1 MFTHMTVGKVTL
13 LAALVGVCV
22 VGFATMTSAEEV
34 HEKVFREV
42 MRECHVKDIGDE
54 IFFVILPGKM
64 GKAGTD
70 AEIETYVKS
79 KLNYVQATSDKVK
92 CWTFERW
99 QKYARSILKEQQ
111 RAAIKAGELPK

>member
-1 MFTHMTVGKVTL
+1 MFTHMTVDKVTL
-13 LAALVGVCV
+13 LAALAGVCG

-42 MRECHVKDIGDE
+42 MRECHVKDIDDAN
-54 IFFVILPGKM
+54 IFVIIPGKM
-64 GKAGTD
+64 GKASTD

-79 KLNYVQATSDKVK
+79 KSNYVQATSDKVK

-99 QKYARSILKEQQ
+99 QKYARSTLKEQQ

>member
-22 VGFATMTSAEEV
+22 VGFATTASAEEV
-34 HEKVFREV
+34 HDTVFREV
-42 MRECHVKDIGDE
+42 MRECRHTEVSE
-54 IFFVILPGKM
+54 ANIFVMIPGTM
-64 GKAGTD
+64 GKASTD

-79 KLNYVQATSDKVK
+79 KSNYVQATADKVK

-99 QKYARSILKEQQ
+99 QKYARSILKEEQ
-111 RAAIKAGELPK
+111 RAAIKAGAFPK